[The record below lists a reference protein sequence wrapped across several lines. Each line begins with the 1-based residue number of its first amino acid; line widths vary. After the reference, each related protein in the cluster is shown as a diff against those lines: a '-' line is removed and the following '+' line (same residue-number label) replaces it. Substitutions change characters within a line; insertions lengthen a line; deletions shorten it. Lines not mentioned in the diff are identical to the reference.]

1 MIDLDNL
8 VSGKPLRVRAAAFRG
23 KPPMNRIGEK

>member
-8 VSGKPLRVRAAAFRG
+8 VSGKPVRVGAEAFRR